1 MKSVD
6 RVKKAIHFGSP
17 DYPPLLHGFS
27 SGVIVRQAEWVAQMY
42 RRYPDDF
49 GAGDDARPPYRDPR
63 SVELGA
69 ESVDMWGVRKRVA
82 LDAVQPMVVGNP
94 LRDLARLA
102 EYSPPEIT
110 PASYDALRQQIA
122 ASSHPRYVFAGIPE
136 LFGVICNLHGEMET
150 LMDLAE
156 DPERLRP
163 LADMVFSVCLQA
175 ARLLRDT
182 GVDGVWMGDDWGTQ
196 RALTV
201 RPELWRAFFKPYY
214 RRLVE
219 ETHAGGMDFLFHSC
233 GYIIDIVPDLIEIGI
248 DALHPQ
254 VAILPEARFLDL
266 VRGRL
271 CIIGDVDRQQVM
283 PLLPPEGVR
292 RATLEQWRKLA
303 DPRGGLILRGE
314 ITPDVPRVNA
324 EAFLAACA
332 EFQSVQRR
340 P

>member
-27 SGVIVRQAEWVAQMY
+27 SGVIVRQAEWVAEMY

-49 GAGDDARPPYRDPR
+49 GAGDEACPPYRDPR
-63 SVELGA
+63 SVELGV
-69 ESVDMWGVRKRVA
+69 ETVDSWGVRKRVA
-82 LDAVQPMVVGNP
+82 LDAVQPMVVENP

-102 EYSPPEIT
+102 EYRAPEVT
-110 PASYDALRQQIA
+110 PATYDALRQQIA
-122 ASSHPRYVFAGIPE
+122 ASSHSRYVFAGISD
-136 LFGVICNLHGEMET
+136 LFGTMCNLHGEIDT
-150 LMDLAE
+150 LTDLAD

-163 LADMVFSVCLQA
+163 LADMVFGVSLRGA
-175 ARLLRDT
+175 HLLRDT

-196 RALTV
+196 RALTI
-201 RPELWRAFFKPYY
+201 RPGLWRSFFKPYY
-214 RRLVE
+214 RRLIE

-233 GYIIDIVPDLIEIGI
+233 GCIMDIVPDLMEIGV

-292 RATLEQWRKLA
+292 RATLTQWRKLA
-303 DPRGGLILRGE
+303 DARGGLILRGE
-314 ITPDVPRVNA
+314 ITPDVPRANA
-324 EAFLAACA
+324 EAFLEACA
-332 EFQSVQRR
+332 EFQRTYVRR
-340 P
+340 